1 MTTVWLVIIPII
13 VVFGLTAFSK
23 PSPTKKSTPNS
34 EKSEDTDDEENS
46 TEDKDDEDDEE
57 EPVQNSASA
66 RKPKKITALLTFGG
80 AILITLVFLI
90 DLIVLGTTAHN
101 VSGLSKGA
109 ATLKFGNAVCA
120 P

>member
-23 PSPTKKSTPNS
+23 PSPTKRSTPKS
-34 EKSEDTDDEENS
+34 EKSEDIDDEENS

-66 RKPKKITALLTFGG
+66 RKPKKIAALLTFAG

-109 ATLKFGNAVCA
+109 ATLKFGNAVCV

>member
-13 VVFGLTAFSK
+13 VVFGLTAFAK
-23 PSPTKKSTPNS
+23 PSPTKRSTPKS

-46 TEDKDDEDDEE
+46 TDEDDEE

-109 ATLKFGNAVCA
+109 ATLKFGNAVRV